1 MDNEERITMLREMP
15 VPQLLIKMGL
25 PTMIG
30 MLVTGLYSIVDACFV
45 GGLGTQQMG
54 AISVVFPVGQIL
66 SGLGLLF
73 GGGASSY
80 ISRLLGAGDRKQA
93 NHVASTALYSSLA
106 IGVIATLVIEIF
118 MRNILLALG
127 ATETILPFAVEYS
140 SIFALGAIFTII
152 STTLNNV
159 LTSEGAAKLSMIAM
173 LLGAVLNVVLD
184 PLLIYTFHLGIK
196 GAAIATVVSQA
207 ITTLIYLSYLFTGK
221 SVFTFSPKEFR
232 VDGKIFGQIFK
243 VGVPNLIFQ
252 LFTSLAMW
260 LTTRMA
266 QNYGDA
272 AIAAMGIVTRMMA
285 MGTLAVFGFM
295 KGFQPVV
302 GYNYGAKQYN
312 RLWSAIKVTG
322 KWSTIF
328 CGVMTAILFLFPQ
341 AIISL
346 FSNDATVLEIG
357 ANALRVNSILF
368 VFFGIG
374 TEYALLYLALGKSLG
389 GLILSI
395 GRQGLFFV
403 PTILILPHY
412 FELNGVI
419 LAQPIADVFTLIS
432 IIILATKIN
441 REIKG
446 LLPVAK

>member
-1 MDNEERITMLREMP
+1 
-15 VPQLLIKMGL
+15 
-25 PTMIG
+25 
-30 MLVTGLYSIVDACFV
+30 
-45 GGLGTQQMG
+45 
-54 AISVVFPVGQIL
+54 
-66 SGLGLLF
+66 
-73 GGGASSY
+73 
-80 ISRLLGAGDRKQA
+80 
-93 NHVASTALYSSLA
+93 
-106 IGVIATLVIEIF
+106 
-118 MRNILLALG
+118 
-127 ATETILPFAVEYS
+127 
-140 SIFALGAIFTII
+140 
-152 STTLNNV
+152 
-159 LTSEGAAKLSMIAM
+159 
-173 LLGAVLNVVLD
+173 
-184 PLLIYTFHLGIK
+184 
-196 GAAIATVVSQA
+196 
-207 ITTLIYLSYLFTGK
+207 
-221 SVFTFSPKEFR
+221 
-232 VDGKIFGQIFK
+232 
-243 VGVPNLIFQ
+243 
-252 LFTSLAMW
+252 MW

-432 IIILATKIN
+432 IIIL
-441 REIKG
+441 
-446 LLPVAK
+446 

>member
-1 MDNEERITMLREMP
+1 MIKYLITHFVKNYKNTSSPL
-15 VPQLLIKMGL
+15 VKQSYATLCSTVGVALNVLLFIVKVIVGTISGSL
-25 PTMIG
+25 
-30 MLVTGLYSIVDACFV
+30 SIVADGVNNITDA
-45 GGLGTQQMG
+45 G
-54 AISVVFPVGQIL
+54 
-66 SGLGLLF
+66 
-73 GGGASSY
+73 
-80 ISRLLGAGDRKQA
+80 
-93 NHVASTALYSSLA
+93 SSLA
-106 IGVIATLVIEIF
+106 AFLGFRLAAIGGGKNHPFGHGRYEWLMGFLSALIVFIVGVVLAK
-118 MRNILLALG
+118 NSILSVFSPQEA
-127 ATETILPFAVEYS
+127 EFS
-140 SIFALGAIFTII
+140 
-152 STTLNNV
+152 
-159 LTSEGAAKLSMIAM
+159 
-173 LLGAVLNVVLD
+173 GAVLLVLVCSI
-184 PLLIYTFHLGIK
+184 LVKLYM
-196 GAAIATVVSQA
+196 
-207 ITTLIYLSYLFTGK
+207 YLY
-221 SVFTFSPKEFR
+221 
-232 VDGKIFGQIFK
+232 
-243 VGVPNLIFQ
+243 
-252 LFTSLAMW
+252 
-260 LTTRMA
+260 TRMA

-302 GYNYGAKQYN
+302 GYNYGAKQYD
-312 RLWSAIKVTG
+312 RLWSAIKVTA

-403 PTILILPHY
+403 PAILILPHY